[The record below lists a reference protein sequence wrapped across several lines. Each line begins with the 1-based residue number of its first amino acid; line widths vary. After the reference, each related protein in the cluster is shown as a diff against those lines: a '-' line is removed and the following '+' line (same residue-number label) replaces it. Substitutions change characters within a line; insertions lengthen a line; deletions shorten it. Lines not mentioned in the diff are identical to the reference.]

1 MGRNSAQR
9 GLTLVELL
17 VGLATGLVVL
27 LVASQVMQ
35 AFEGQK
41 RTSTGGNDSQTN
53 GALAVYLLEQEIRM
67 AGYGL
72 FGPEGAYCRNGI
84 NIYKNNGAADEVVM
98 NAVSLVPARI
108 IDGGDEADS
117 IVLMRSDGAADALPL
132 SIVKNMP
139 NPSSIVTGG
148 SDGGLQEGDL
158 VVLGD
163 RGGNK
168 VCTVMQ
174 LSQPPK
180 NTGNGVNLVHNS
192 GNGSPYNPKDPFPVA
207 YVVGD
212 IAFRYG
218 DGTSFG
224 RRFSVRCD
232 HLVESDPVDVAD
244 DAVTCANSTPMVA
257 QVVDLQAE
265 YGVVDGGALTWQ
277 SATGDWA
284 ALDADEILQIR
295 AIRVGVV
302 TRHPQF
308 EKNAVP
314 APPVPTWMGDATT
327 ELIAANANYRHRI
340 FETVIPLRNVIWA
353 P

>member
-84 NIYKNNGAADEVVM
+84 NIYKNNGAAGEVVM
-98 NAVSLVPARI
+98 NALSLVPARI
-108 IDGGDEADS
+108 IDGGDGADS

-139 NPSSIVTGG
+139 NPSSIVTVG

-180 NTGNGVNLVHNS
+180 NTGNGVNLVHNP
-192 GNGSPYNPKDPFPVA
+192 GTALPTTLRTLFPL
-207 YVVGD
+207 
-212 IAFRYG
+212 RMWLE
-218 DGTSFG
+218 TL
-224 RRFSVRCD
+224 R
-232 HLVESDPVDVAD
+232 
-244 DAVTCANSTPMVA
+244 
-257 QVVDLQAE
+257 
-265 YGVVDGGALTWQ
+265 
-277 SATGDWA
+277 SATATVLPSDA
-284 ALDADEILQIR
+284 ASPCVAITWSR
-295 AIRVGVV
+295 AIRSMSP
-302 TRHPQF
+302 T
-308 EKNAVP
+308 
-314 APPVPTWMGDATT
+314 PP
-327 ELIAANANYRHRI
+327 
-340 FETVIPLRNVIWA
+340 
-353 P
+353 

>member
-84 NIYKNNGAADEVVM
+84 NIYKNNGAAGEVVM

-108 IDGGDEADS
+108 VDGGGGSDS

-139 NPSSIVTGG
+139 NPSSIVTVG

-207 YVVGD
+207 YEIGD
-212 IAFRYG
+212 IAVRYG